1 MLEKSN
7 SATLQFSNTS
17 TNTIMKLA
25 RREKY
30 FVSAAAVFVAVFL
43 LFQFL
48 IVPFFENRRRVQ
60 RGVRAKEEGLK
71 EIVGLSSEYHRYQK
85 GSKDIKQILARRKK
99 GFTLFSFLE
108 EAAGDAEVKAHIKYM
123 KPSISATP
131 GTYKESL
138 VEMKLEAIT
147 LQQLIGYLSKIES
160 PDNVVSIKRISIN
173 ENKKKS
179 GYLDA
184 VLQVLT
190 FRS

>member
-1 MLEKSN
+1 
-7 SATLQFSNTS
+7 
-17 TNTIMKLA
+17 
-25 RREKY
+25 
-30 FVSAAAVFVAVFL
+30 
-43 LFQFL
+43 
-48 IVPFFENRRRVQ
+48 
-60 RGVRAKEEGLK
+60 
-71 EIVGLSSEYHRYQK
+71 
-85 GSKDIKQILARRKK
+85 
-99 GFTLFSFLE
+99 
-108 EAAGDAEVKAHIKYM
+108 M

-160 PDNVVSIKRISIN
+160 PDNVVSIKRIRIE

-184 VLQVLT
+184 ILHVLT